1 MIVNVVVGAALLV
14 TTAALVAWS
23 IPKDGQPSPIP
34 SKWGLPW
41 LVPTGIVCFAI
52 GGLVFLARALI

>member
-1 MIVNVVVGAALLV
+1 MINVVVGGVLLA
-14 TTAALVAWS
+14 TTAGLVAWS
-23 IPKDGQPSPIP
+23 IPKDGQSSPIP